1 MSLTTSLTRTQASK
15 VLEGGRDCGGRE
27 GLWREGLTV
36 EGGRDCGGREGL
48 SYVLE
53 SVRPFISASIDIS
66 TDHPHT
72 SASIFLLTGTLAST
86 GKRYTLEEDEALWQA
101 YQELGRE
108 KVAEIRK
115 QPALS
120 ARSLSSV
127 RDRLKVRVCRGVGVH
142 APKHT
147 HVYIWI

>member
-1 MSLTTSLTRTQASK
+1 MRWLRDSYRFNEWMNELDYEPDPDAGVKGTR
-15 VLEGGRDCGGRE
+15 GRV
-27 GLWREGLTV
+27 GLWREGL
-36 EGGRDCGGREGL
+36 
-48 SYVLE
+48 SYVVE

-72 SASIFLLTGTLAST
+72 SASIFSLTGTLAST